1 MAVVEWMI
9 ANWRDILFIFLML
22 SIVAELRGIRQA
34 VIQVTERVGWQAQY
48 TRTLSEFER
57 GLL

>member
-1 MAVVEWMI
+1 MSTLI

-22 SIVAELRGIRQA
+22 SIVAELHGIRRA
-34 VIQVTERVGWQAQY
+34 ITQVTERIGWQAQY
-48 TRTLSEFER
+48 PRTMGEFER